1 MSGILRRAHSFRVP
15 ASVPGAVVRVV
26 LVAIVTAGA
35 FMLIPVPMWR
45 WIAIVAA
52 VASVFVPRTMVAW
65 VAAGCLPVGM
75 LLTEPSPTRTALAVL
90 LVHAIHV
97 LAGIG
102 LAVPLRS
109 QLALRAL
116 LPSARRFIVIELIA
130 QPLALGGA
138 MLVAGSTGGAIA
150 WLAPL
155 GAVLLLAGIAFAQR
169 GLRAADAAPGPV
181 AENRTGD
188 AA

>member
-1 MSGILRRAHSFRVP
+1 MTGILRRAHTFRAP
-15 ASVPGAVVRVV
+15 ASVPGVVVRIV

-35 FMLIPVPMWR
+35 FALIPVPLWR

-52 VASVFVPRTMVAW
+52 LASVIAPRSMVAW

-75 LLTEPSPTRTALAVL
+75 LLTDPSPARTALAVL

-102 LAVPLRS
+102 LTVPLRS

-116 LPSARRFIVIELIA
+116 LPSARRFAVIELIA
-130 QPLALGGA
+130 QPIAFGGA
-138 MLVAGSTGGAIA
+138 LLVGGSTGVAIA

-155 GAVLLLAGIAFAQR
+155 GAVLLLAGIVFALR
-169 GLRAADAAPGPV
+169 GLRMADAAPGPG
-181 AENRTGD
+181 AGNRSGD
-188 AA
+188 TT